1 MVRPLDY
8 NSGINLEE
16 AKERLKE
23 VREAFAGVQKHYSGF
38 WSRFKWN
45 LNAEDNKT
53 LADCVGVLLPLSQEQ
68 AVQEEFKRI
77 ATDPDNDLNQTLSY
91 QSGILSTLIIA
102 YTARFRNTGVKIL
115 PGVDFS

>member
-23 VREAFAGVQKHYSGF
+23 VREAFAGVKKHYSGF

-45 LNAEDNKT
+45 LNAADNKT
-53 LADCVGVLLPLSQEQ
+53 LADCVGVLLPLSQERV
-68 AVQEEFKRI
+68 VQEEFKRI
-77 ATDPDNDLNQTLSY
+77 AEGQDSDLNQTLTY
-91 QSGILSTLIIA
+91 QSGILSTIIIA
-102 YTARFRNTGVKIL
+102 YAAQFRNTGVKIL
-115 PGVDFS
+115 PGAV